1 MAKRL
6 PRILSFLLAGIPLAL
21 PGCLNGSAEAEALSW
36 NGFSGRGEDLI
47 NQIASNYKPVDYHD
61 RGKYSFP
68 LVIARLTRFG
78 ETDARSAELI
88 EEYASGEYDFFHFPF
103 VGMARILGAFPEAP
117 PVAANRKAFLEQI
130 LIHDAD
136 SQFNALTGEGT
147 ENHVSMS
154 RTSGY
159 IFAQEAMR
167 YPSLQPTAGKWERL
181 LREWILDWS
190 RRVYHHGTG
199 EWDSNPY
206 TAYNVIGWLNLHD
219 FAESAAVR
227 RAARAVLD
235 YYAANMALKMT
246 DGLLGGPE
254 SRGSTRFGPLSRTA
268 TEYLAWIWFGPG
280 HLADREGFFK
290 ANEYIQAVHAA
301 TSSYRP
307 PGALMDLARK
317 RLPTPA
323 LYHNTKPDYLLTKKA
338 ESYETFLIE
347 EAFTLGTARTPHGG
361 WMNTAYGNINWKLVA
376 RADADRPPVVLS
388 GNGGMKSMDHPR
400 GRNPFDQFLQYRST
414 VVQMTR
420 VPAEAEAIEEEVRGL
435 FEEWRRRH
443 LFHES
448 HISDA
453 ARGDLAKARF
463 SILHLPGESAPLIE
477 GRRAFLQL
485 NRTYVAVLSLSGSPL
500 ARDGNRLMDK
510 APRDALSGF
519 VIEAAN
525 ASDYEDFADFRTASK
540 ASLLETAPEDP
551 LKVHYTTLAG
561 EEIAFRYADSGKW
574 QEMIYDWGSG
584 VTERRISFNTTDW
597 TQPDW
602 PQGPNQGRLPRL
614 WVEGRLR
621 QPPPDPP
628 VLDGPFLSLSGGILQ
643 IEDTDGRWYKVDY
656 SGDRPVFR
664 AQPAPSSD

>member
-1 MAKRL
+1 
-6 PRILSFLLAGIPLAL
+6 
-21 PGCLNGSAEAEALSW
+21 
-36 NGFSGRGEDLI
+36 
-47 NQIASNYKPVDYHD
+47 
-61 RGKYSFP
+61 
-68 LVIARLTRFG
+68 
-78 ETDARSAELI
+78 
-88 EEYASGEYDFFHFPF
+88 
-103 VGMARILGAFPEAP
+103 
-117 PVAANRKAFLEQI
+117 
-130 LIHDAD
+130 
-136 SQFNALTGEGT
+136 
-147 ENHVSMS
+147 
-154 RTSGY
+154 
-159 IFAQEAMR
+159 
-167 YPSLQPTAGKWERL
+167 
-181 LREWILDWS
+181 
-190 RRVYHHGTG
+190 
-199 EWDSNPY
+199 
-206 TAYNVIGWLNLHD
+206 
-219 FAESAAVR
+219 
-227 RAARAVLD
+227 
-235 YYAANMALKMT
+235 
-246 DGLLGGPE
+246 
-254 SRGSTRFGPLSRTA
+254 
-268 TEYLAWIWFGPG
+268 
-280 HLADREGFFK
+280 
-290 ANEYIQAVHAA
+290 
-301 TSSYRP
+301 
-307 PGALMDLARK
+307 RK

-435 FEEWRRRH
+435 FEEWRKRSRNDFRERWGRRH

-540 ASLLETAPEDP
+540 ASLLETDPEDP